1 MDSQNTQVAEGRGFG
16 IPTEEPLWD
25 TLKGDKHGQTPLG
38 IGITTLR
45 NRTRIKIKEYTN
57 GH

>member
-1 MDSQNTQVAEGRGFG
+1 MGHTFF
-16 IPTEEPLWD
+16 
-25 TLKGDKHGQTPLG
+25 KGDKHGQTPLG
-38 IGITTLR
+38 TGVTILR